1 MLFSALPVIKK
12 ARYSCALFHPFID
25 PALKWLPEFSC
36 PTSEDPFGC
45 FISIVF
51 SEYSVFKF
59 PSLFFLKDIIGLTVI
74 MFTGHLN
81 VVWLCVDNIFFI
93 RCSHTVFYTLNL
105 Y

>member
-51 SEYSVFKF
+51 SEY
-59 PSLFFLKDIIGLTVI
+59 TV
-74 MFTGHLN
+74 LN
-81 VVWLCVDNIFFI
+81 
-93 RCSHTVFYTLNL
+93 SHHFSFSKT
-105 Y
+105 